1 MDDGNEH
8 EGGRRHDGGVPLVDG
23 GRLEVRFEGLPHAA
37 GPATWGQ
44 RTIWAPISWYAPD
57 DHYFNIAL
65 PVELR
70 HPVEPA
76 AFGAAVRALLERHES
91 LRTLYRTTPDGGLE
105 QLLGGTGTLDVGLV
119 VAPAGEP
126 VAAVLQRVAA
136 RDRAVRF
143 ELSATGPDRGGRLGG
158 PPPLR
163 VSAALVDGLVAGA
176 VLTMAHIAADGTGA
190 LVVRDDLR
198 RLLAQQRRRPG
209 TLPPPVPGRQPREQA
224 AYEAGPQAAA
234 RSAAAVALWTRQLA
248 EIPGS
253 LWPEAVGPEGPGAV
267 GPEGPGAVGPGA
279 VGPEAVGPEGPGAV
293 GPEAVGPEGP
303 GAVGPEAVGPEAVGP
318 EGPEAVGP
326 EGPGVVVTT
335 ADRTEPAV
343 GAVERWWEG
352 QLVCPRLDAAGRVAA
367 LRTGTSP
374 SAVVLAAVG
383 MELGARTGAGS
394 VPLKVILGNR
404 VNEAQR
410 TAVGAFAQN
419 GLVVLGTAGPF
430 DELARQAWRAQLQTS
445 RHGHY
450 DPGAL
455 AEAVAAEEERRG
467 TALDLN
473 AFFNDHRPPDRS
485 PGGEAAPAGPVAPG
499 GLPAGRFSWRP
510 RWVRQD
516 STFFFGLAHREGEPI
531 ATLLVDTRYFPAAEV
546 EPFLRAVEERVT
558 AAAG

>member
-1 MDDGNEH
+1 MDDENE
-8 EGGRRHDGGVPLVDG
+8 HDGGVPLVDG
-23 GRLEVRFEGLPHAA
+23 GHLEVRFEGLAHAT

-76 AFGAAVRALLERHES
+76 ALGSAVRALLERHES
-91 LRTLYRTTPDGGLE
+91 LRTLYRTTSDGGLE
-105 QLLGGTGTLDVGLV
+105 QLLAGTGTLDVRLV
-119 VAPAGEP
+119 VAPAGWP
-126 VAAVLQRVAA
+126 LAVVLQRVAA
-136 RDRAVRF
+136 RDKAVRF
-143 ELSATGPDRGGRLGG
+143 ELSATGPDRDGRLGA

-163 VSAALVDGLVAGA
+163 VSAVLVDGLVTGA

-224 AYEAGPQAAA
+224 AYEASPPAAA
-234 RSAAAVALWTRQLA
+234 RSAAAAALWTRQLA
-248 EIPGS
+248 GIPNS
-253 LWPEAVGPEGPGAV
+253 LWPEAVGPEAV
-267 GPEGPGAVGPGA
+267 GS
-279 VGPEAVGPEGPGAV
+279 
-293 GPEAVGPEGP
+293 
-303 GAVGPEAVGPEAVGP
+303 
-318 EGPEAVGP
+318 
-326 EGPGVVVTT
+326 T
-335 ADRTEPAV
+335 ADRPEPA
-343 GAVERWWEG
+343 GAAERWWEG

-383 MELGARTGAGS
+383 LELGARTGAAS

-404 VNEAQR
+404 VTEAQR

-450 DPGAL
+450 DPAAL
-455 AEAVAAEEERRG
+455 AETVAAEELRRG

-485 PGGEAAPAGPVAPG
+485 PGGEAAPCGPVAPG

-516 STFFFGLAHREGEPI
+516 SRFFFGLAHREGEPI

-558 AAAG
+558 AAAAG